1 MTFGG
6 GGCAKS
12 RILQGYLNGFT
23 FLEEKS
29 GCNPSTTSGKNAFTL
44 AEVLITLGI
53 IGIVASM
60 TLPTLI
66 NNQRN
71 KALQTALKKAYSRH
85 SEALMLVKDE
95 MGVDNLR
102 TEFATYDE
110 DNKVYARS
118 EEFYDAYY
126 KKLKIIGQCKYDK
139 EIRNYNN
146 TNTALLDRGNTN
158 PLKMLADGTCAEV
171 LVNAG
176 SINITVDINGAGKGP
191 NRVGHDIFVF
201 EVNRQGMLEANKM
214 SKLYSEEELKE
225 FEDRPA
231 TMEQLGD
238 PCSIKSKQKG
248 NGIGCTWY
256 ALYDENPDNPG
267 ARYWE
272 NLPK

>member
-1 MTFGG
+1 MIFGG
-6 GGCAKS
+6 GGAAKS

-85 SEALMLVKDE
+85 SEAFMLVKDE

-118 EEFYDAYY
+118 E
-126 KKLKIIGQCKYDK
+126 
-139 EIRNYNN
+139 
-146 TNTALLDRGNTN
+146 
-158 PLKMLADGTCAEV
+158 
-171 LVNAG
+171 
-176 SINITVDINGAGKGP
+176 
-191 NRVGHDIFVF
+191 
-201 EVNRQGMLEANKM
+201 
-214 SKLYSEEELKE
+214 
-225 FEDRPA
+225 
-231 TMEQLGD
+231 
-238 PCSIKSKQKG
+238 
-248 NGIGCTWY
+248 
-256 ALYDENPDNPG
+256 
-267 ARYWE
+267 
-272 NLPK
+272 